1 LQPGPSHVQLLPQVH
16 VAPAAHCSVQLP
28 LEHVALQLEPD
39 AHVVEQSPL
48 VHETLHVAPAGQVVL
63 QSPLSHVIVQGPA
76 PHVLLQSPLVQL
88 TLHGPLGGHVGSQSA
103 LEHAQLPVVHA
114 HAPEG
119 HATGGGYDGPE
130 LHATTAAKSAAQR
143 DARSLMATPG

>member
-1 LQPGPSHVQLLPQVH
+1 VHVQLLPQVH

-28 LEHVALQLEPD
+28 LEHVALQLEPE
-39 AHVVEQSPL
+39 AHVVAQSPL
-48 VHETLHVAPAGQVVL
+48 VHVTLHVAPAGQVVL
-63 QSPLSHVIVQGPA
+63 QSA
-76 PHVLLQSPLVQL
+76 LV
-88 TLHGPLGGHVGSQSA
+88 
-103 LEHAQLPVVHA
+103 HAQLPVVHA

-119 HATGGGYDGPE
+119 HAMGGGYDGPE